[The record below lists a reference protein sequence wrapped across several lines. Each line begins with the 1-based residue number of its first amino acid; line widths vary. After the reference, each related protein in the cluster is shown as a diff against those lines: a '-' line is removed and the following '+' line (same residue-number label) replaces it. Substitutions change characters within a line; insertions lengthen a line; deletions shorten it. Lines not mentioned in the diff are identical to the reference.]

1 MKMKKYIGLSMVA
14 GVLLV
19 AGCSI
24 GTTEE
29 ETSDNGKMSVVATTT
44 MIADLVDVI
53 GGDKVEVEG
62 LMGPGV
68 DPHGYQATASDV
80 TKMTKAD
87 IVAYNGIHLEGKMG
101 DIFEELGKQDKTVFV
116 IEESINQEELL
127 ASEDASLAF
136 DPHIWFSVDHW
147 KTASNYIT
155 DELSAVDS
163 ENKDFYEK
171 NNEEYQKELDE
182 LATYIEAR
190 VEEVPENSR
199 FLVTAHDAFHYFG
212 EQFDFEV
219 VGLQGLNTQAEA
231 GTKDVS
237 DLAQF
242 VVDHEI
248 KAIFIESSV
257 PTKTVE
263 SLQAAVKQK
272 GWDVAIGGELYS
284 DALGDKE
291 NDAETYLKM
300 YRANIDTIVDAL
312 K

>member
-19 AGCSI
+19 AGCST

-80 TKMTKAD
+80 TKMMKAD

-212 EQFDFEV
+212 EQFGFEV

-272 GWDVAIGGELYS
+272 RWDVAIGGELYS

>member
-19 AGCSI
+19 AGCST

-29 ETSDNGKMSVVATTT
+29 ETSDNGKMGVVATTT

-80 TKMTKAD
+80 TKMMKAD

-212 EQFDFEV
+212 EQFGFEV

>member
-19 AGCSI
+19 AGCST
-24 GTTEE
+24 GTTE

-53 GGDKVEVEG
+53 GGDKVEIEG

-212 EQFDFEV
+212 EQFGFEV

>member
-19 AGCSI
+19 AGCST
-24 GTTEE
+24 GTTE

-80 TKMTKAD
+80 TKMMKAD

-212 EQFDFEV
+212 EQFGFEV

-272 GWDVAIGGELYS
+272 RWDVAIGGELYS